1 MLCDLFSTLSSA
13 PQIVLLSF
21 PKTMELRGMINL
33 TESLIN
39 LLTDTFELLGF
50 PHENQSSQ
58 RKILIWIFPSCKFD
72 VHLISEKSSTDFL
85 YTYPKVIFVECFTK
99 RSLETWRSGVTE
111 IKGPLRS
118 EPRMRVPVP
127 FSLH

>member
-1 MLCDLFSTLSSA
+1 
-13 PQIVLLSF
+13 
-21 PKTMELRGMINL
+21 MINL

-72 VHLISEKSSTDFL
+72 VHLIREKSSTDFL

-99 RSLETWRSGVTE
+99 RSPETWR
-111 IKGPLRS
+111 LQRS
-118 EPRMRVPVP
+118 RGR
-127 FSLH
+127 